1 MITKTKIKSKSKTL
15 KKTKSQKTK
24 TLVKTKT
31 PNKPSFFKRNEQTI
45 NKLGLYSLVGTAI
58 ALQGF
63 NYYKKSIRDKIH
75 RDIQFAIHSG
85 YSKEQAVE
93 LVKEDFI
100 KTYGSD
106 KKTMEKFKEYVI
118 YSFKETEKGNDPL
131 KKLQQTMDETLKK
144 LKNSK

>member
-1 MITKTKIKSKSKTL
+1 MISKNKIKSKTKTLKKLKTL
-15 KKTKSQKTK
+15 KKTKTK
-24 TLVKTKT
+24 S
-31 PNKPSFFKRNEQTI
+31 KPSFVQRNKNAI
-45 NKLGLYSLVGTAI
+45 AKLGFSSLAATAI

-85 YSKEQAVE
+85 YSKEEAVE

-106 KKTMEKFKEYVI
+106 KKTMEKFKDYVI
-118 YSFKETEKGNDPL
+118 
-131 KKLQQTMDETLKK
+131 
-144 LKNSK
+144 